1 MKLNKKLNRKLTI
14 ILICV
19 LVLAAAVTIISIKK
33 GSGTQGTV
41 KYKRFEKLTQPSGQ
55 VIQIGDYSFELEK
68 YFLDIASAQFYA
80 VVKVGRDGDK
90 ISYQA
95 IRASDSGRSLQSI
108 GERFSIW
115 FADVRVEEEGDF
127 LYLYIYRQLQSE
139 QDPNQIFAIRDCQAE
154 DELNK
159 EYYFNLEDSGKHTE
173 FRLNEGTLY
182 LSSIGLKI
190 EVKRSLGQ
198 DYFQDLVLIN
208 KDGEN
213 ITLIKDGESE
223 AAYSGSVLF
232 ATDETGFNGKY
243 VYEFRKI
250 IDYASIEKVVVN
262 GKTYEQ
268 AEDTQNQQED
278 ITYK

>member
-1 MKLNKKLNRKLTI
+1 MTKRRFITILKI

-19 LVLAAAVTIISIKK
+19 FIAVIAVITIVSIKK

-95 IRASDSGRSLQSI
+95 MRVSDSERSLQSI

-159 EYYFNLEDSGKHTE
+159 QYYFNLEDSGKHTE
-173 FRLNEGTLY
+173 FRLKEGTLY
-182 LSSIGLKI
+182 LSSMGLKI

-198 DYFQDLVLIN
+198 DYFQDLVLTN

-213 ITLIKDGESE
+213 ITLIKDGESK

>member
-1 MKLNKKLNRKLTI
+1 MTKRRFITILKI
-14 ILICV
+14 ILICAFISV
-19 LVLAAAVTIISIKK
+19 IAVITIVSIKK

-115 FADVRVEEEGDF
+115 FADVSVEEEGDF
-127 LYLYIYRQLQSE
+127 LYLYIYRRLQSE

-182 LSSIGLKI
+182 LSSMGLKI
-190 EVKRSLGQ
+190 EVKRSLGL
-198 DYFQDLVLIN
+198 DYFQDLVLTN

-213 ITLIKDGESE
+213 ITLIKDGESK
-223 AAYSGSVLF
+223 AAYSGSAFF

-243 VYEFRKI
+243 VYKFRKI
-250 IDYASIEKVVVN
+250 IDYTSIEKVVVN

>member
-1 MKLNKKLNRKLTI
+1 MTKRRFITILKI

-19 LVLAAAVTIISIKK
+19 FIAVIAVITIVSIKK
-33 GSGTQGTV
+33 GSGKHGTV
-41 KYKRFEKLTQPSGQ
+41 QYKRFEKLTQPSGQ
-55 VIQIGDYSFELEK
+55 VIQIDDYSFELEK

-159 EYYFNLEDSGKHTE
+159 QYYFNLEDSGKHTE
-173 FRLNEGTLY
+173 FRLKEGTLY
-182 LSSIGLKI
+182 LSSMGLKI

-198 DYFQDLVLIN
+198 DYFQDLVLTN

-213 ITLIKDGESE
+213 ITLIKDGESK

-243 VYEFRKI
+243 VYKFRKI

-262 GKTYEQ
+262 GKTYER
-268 AEDTQNQQED
+268 AEAAQN
-278 ITYK
+278 

>member
-1 MKLNKKLNRKLTI
+1 MTKRRFITILKI

-19 LVLAAAVTIISIKK
+19 FISVIAVITIVSIKK
-33 GSGTQGTV
+33 GSGKHGTV
-41 KYKRFEKLTQPSGQ
+41 QYKRFEKLTQPSGQ
-55 VIQIGDYSFELEK
+55 VIQIDDYSFELEK

-95 IRASDSGRSLQSI
+95 MRVSDSERSLQSI

-115 FADVRVEEEGDF
+115 FADVSVEEEGDF
-127 LYLYIYRQLQSE
+127 LYLYIYRRLQFE

-182 LSSIGLKI
+182 LSSMGLKI
-190 EVKRSLGQ
+190 EVKRSLGL
-198 DYFQDLVLIN
+198 DYFQDLVLTN

-213 ITLIKDGESE
+213 ITLIKDGESK

-262 GKTYEQ
+262 GKTYER
-268 AEDTQNQQED
+268 AEDAQN
-278 ITYK
+278 

>member
-1 MKLNKKLNRKLTI
+1 MTKRRFITILKI

-19 LVLAAAVTIISIKK
+19 FIAVIAVITIVSIKK
-33 GSGTQGTV
+33 GSGKHGTV
-41 KYKRFEKLTQPSGQ
+41 QYKRFEKLTQPSGQ
-55 VIQIGDYSFELEK
+55 VIQIDDYSFELEK

-80 VVKVGRDGDK
+80 VVKVSRDGDK

-95 IRASDSGRSLQSI
+95 MRVSDSERSLQSI

-115 FADVRVEEEGDF
+115 FADVSVEEEGDF
-127 LYLYIYRQLQSE
+127 LYLYIYRRLQFE

-154 DELNK
+154 NEPYK
-159 EYYFNLEDSGKHTE
+159 EYYFNLEDSRKHEE

-182 LSSIGLKI
+182 LSSMGLKI
-190 EVKRSLGQ
+190 QVKRSLGQ

-213 ITLIKDGESE
+213 ITLIKDGESK

-250 IDYASIEKVVVN
+250 IDYTSIEKVVVN

>member
-1 MKLNKKLNRKLTI
+1 MTKRRFITILKI

-19 LVLAAAVTIISIKK
+19 FIAVIAVITIVSIKK

-115 FADVRVEEEGDF
+115 FADVSVEEEGDF
-127 LYLYIYRQLQSE
+127 LYLYIYRRLQSE

-159 EYYFNLEDSGKHTE
+159 QYYFNLEDSGKHTE
-173 FRLNEGTLY
+173 FRLKEGTLY
-182 LSSIGLKI
+182 LSSMGLKI
-190 EVKRSLGQ
+190 EVKRSLGL
-198 DYFQDLVLIN
+198 DYFQDLVLTN

-213 ITLIKDGESE
+213 ITLIKDGESK

>member
-1 MKLNKKLNRKLTI
+1 MTKRRFITILKI

-19 LVLAAAVTIISIKK
+19 FISVIAVITIVSIKK
-33 GSGTQGTV
+33 GSGKHGTV
-41 KYKRFEKLTQPSGQ
+41 QYKRFEKLTQPSGQ
-55 VIQIGDYSFELEK
+55 VIQIDDYSFELEK

-95 IRASDSGRSLQSI
+95 MRVSDSERSLQSI

-115 FADVRVEEEGDF
+115 FADVSVEEEGDF
-127 LYLYIYRQLQSE
+127 LYLYIYRRLQSE

-182 LSSIGLKI
+182 LSSMGLKI
-190 EVKRSLGQ
+190 EVKRSLGL
-198 DYFQDLVLIN
+198 DYFQDLVLTN

-213 ITLIKDGESE
+213 ITLIKDGESK
-223 AAYSGSVLF
+223 AAYSGSAFF

-243 VYEFRKI
+243 VYKFRKI
-250 IDYASIEKVVVN
+250 IDYTSIEKVVVN

-268 AEDTQNQQED
+268 AEAAQN
-278 ITYK
+278 

>member
-1 MKLNKKLNRKLTI
+1 MIAVITI
-14 ILICV
+14 V
-19 LVLAAAVTIISIKK
+19 SIKK

-55 VIQIGDYSFELEK
+55 VIQIDDYSFELEK

-95 IRASDSGRSLQSI
+95 MRVSDSERSLQSI
-108 GERFSIW
+108 GERFSIL
-115 FADVRVEEEGDF
+115 FAVVKVEKEGDD

-139 QDPNQIFAIRDCQAE
+139 QDQNQIFTIRDCQAE
-154 DELNK
+154 NEPYK
-159 EYYFNLEDSGKHTE
+159 EYYFNLEDSRKHEE

-182 LSSIGLKI
+182 LSSMGLKI
-190 EVKRSLGQ
+190 QVKRSLGQ

-213 ITLIKDGESE
+213 ITLIKDGEST
-223 AAYSGSVLF
+223 AAYSASVLF

-262 GKTYEQ
+262 GKTYER
-268 AEDTQNQQED
+268 AEDAQN
-278 ITYK
+278 